1 VTKFNV
7 SGLTNTSDIESVR
20 GAVQSM
26 EGVHAVRVDN
36 VANTITVEYEDNV
49 SKEKLSSTINRF
61 KSSRTT
67 QNRF

>member
-1 VTKFNV
+1 MNVTKFNV
-7 SGLTNTSDIESVR
+7 SGLTSSSDIESVR

-61 KSSRTT
+61 KNSRH
-67 QNRF
+67 